1 MKYVTFIL
9 IFGFFL
15 SCSKLEP
22 VDVEAYYDVD
32 SLLNAQYEIL
42 STSGAKIRKYSTVNQ
57 HTDTTVITPDSAQW
71 MSELN
76 VFKKANINKPLL
88 RGAYEVTR
96 NTEDK
101 GEIII
106 YNARKPE
113 DVYVKWLKIYKNSQ
127 MKLRKFEALVAE
139 ENPAYGSQRKL
150 NVWFSI
156 HNNQEVIS
164 KYEITGKQKMIL
176 KDTVSLDLVS
186 EILYEKK

>member
-1 MKYVTFIL
+1 MKYVSYIL
-9 IFGFFL
+9 VLCISFA
-15 SCSKLEP
+15 CSKLEP

-32 SLLNAQYEIL
+32 SLMNAQYEL
-42 STSGAKIRKYSTVNQ
+42 LATSGAKIRKYSTVNQ

-88 RGAYEVTR
+88 RGEYEVSR
-96 NTEDK
+96 KAEDK
-101 GEIII
+101 GEVIT
-106 YNARKPE
+106 YTALKPE
-113 DVYVKWLKIYKNSQ
+113 DVYVKSLKIYKNSEL
-127 MKLRKFEALVAE
+127 KLRKIEALVAE
-139 ENPAYGSQRKL
+139 ENPVYGSQRKL
-150 NVWFSI
+150 NLWFSL
-156 HNNQEVIS
+156 HNDREVIS